1 MIYAYFVF
9 NGKHFQGVF
18 SEEELNRISFSPE
31 VDMKYSVRLKAH
43 GKDFTRRL
51 AQTIFNMDTE
61 AVNSGADCLS
71 YGELAILSA
80 FFTKAARR
88 FGLVREFRENGII

>member
-1 MIYAYFVF
+1 MIYAYFVV

-18 SEEELNRISFSPE
+18 SDEELNRISFSPE
-31 VDMKYSVRLKAH
+31 VEMQYSVRLQSR

-51 AQTIFNMDTE
+51 AHTIFNMDAE
-61 AVNSGADCLS
+61 AVNAGADCLS
-71 YGELAILSA
+71 YGELAILSD